1 MFQILFLFFLNFFKI
16 DKLITDV
23 DLFEVNKFFFNYRVS
38 PHPHPTFSKIAKSH
52 TCTCTRTRVPKRTR
66 AS

>member
-23 DLFEVNKFFFNYRVS
+23 DLFEVNKFFFNYYS
-38 PHPHPTFSKIAKSH
+38 SCYIGSKCANNAYSLSRRH
-52 TCTCTRTRVPKRTR
+52 FLLM
-66 AS
+66 S

>member
-23 DLFEVNKFFFNYRVS
+23 DLFEVNNFFF
-38 PHPHPTFSKIAKSH
+38 
-52 TCTCTRTRVPKRTR
+52 
-66 AS
+66 